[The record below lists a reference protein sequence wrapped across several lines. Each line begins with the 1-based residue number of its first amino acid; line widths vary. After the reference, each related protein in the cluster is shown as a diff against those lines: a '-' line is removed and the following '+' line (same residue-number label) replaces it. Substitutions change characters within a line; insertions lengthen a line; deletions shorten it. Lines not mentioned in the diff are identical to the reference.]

1 MLSANNV
8 TVRFGK
14 RVLFEDVNIRFAK
27 GNCYGIIGAN
37 GAGKSTFLK
46 VLSGEIE
53 PSKGDV
59 TLEKGE
65 RLSMLKQDHYAFEE
79 YTVIDTVIMGNKELY
94 DIYVIAD
101 NCTDNTAKVAREAGA
116 IVYERFDETKKTKGY
131 ALNWFLQQKIQE
143 DADYDAFCVFDADN
157 IVDINFIKNM
167 NIKLCQGEDVVQ
179 GYRDIKNPT
188 DSWVSAGYALFYWT
202 MNRFYHLARY
212 NIGLSPLINGTGF
225 MVRFDVIK
233 PEGWNTN
240 TLTEDIEFSLK
251 RIIKGRKLGWAREA
265 IVYDEQPVG
274 FKQSWS
280 QRARWTIGHIQC
292 LKEYTKP
299 LAVAVKEKKT
309 VMNFDG
315 LLYILGSIPMF
326 VLTLVLLGMNF
337 VIYAGSG
344 MTSVDLVVNI
354 LRYLIPTFLL
364 PIGTAII
371 IMLLDKKP
379 IKPMIKGLACYPLFL
394 GSWLLIN
401 FVCLF
406 KRNVKWEKI
415 EHTRSIKIDDVG
427 KTEIV
432 SQEVK

>member
-1 MLSANNV
+1 MEYLYIIQQ
-8 TVRFGK
+8 
-14 RVLFEDVNIRFAK
+14 VLIWIITIFWVYQIAISLCSLVKLKEKPIVNEKKNKFMAIIPAHNEEAVV
-27 GNCYGIIGAN
+27 GNLIE
-37 GAGKSTFLK
+37 SLK
-46 VLSGEIE
+46 
-53 PSKGDV
+53 
-59 TLEKGE
+59 
-65 RLSMLKQDHYAFEE
+65 KQDYP
-79 YTVIDTVIMGNKELY
+79 KELF

-101 NCTDNTAKVAREAGA
+101 NCTDNTAKIAKDAGA
-116 IVYERFDETKKTKGY
+116 IVYERFDEEHKTKGF

-157 IVDINFIKNM
+157 IVDVNFIKNM

-233 PEGWNTN
+233 PDGWNTN

-280 QRARWTIGHIQC
+280 QRSRWTIGHIQC

-299 LAVAVKEKKT
+299 LAVAVKDKKT

-326 VLTLVLLGMNF
+326 ILTLVLLGMNF
-337 VIYAGSG
+337 IIYAGSG
-344 MTSVDLVVNI
+344 MTSVDLAINI
-354 LRYLIPTFLL
+354 LRYLIPTLLL
-364 PIGTAII
+364 PIGTAVI

-379 IKPMIKGLACYPLFL
+379 IKPMLKGLACYPLFL

-406 KRNVKWEKI
+406 KRETKWEKI
-415 EHTRSIKIDDVG
+415 EHTRSIKIDEVRD
-427 KTEIV
+427 TEMIRQEIV
-432 SQEVK
+432 K